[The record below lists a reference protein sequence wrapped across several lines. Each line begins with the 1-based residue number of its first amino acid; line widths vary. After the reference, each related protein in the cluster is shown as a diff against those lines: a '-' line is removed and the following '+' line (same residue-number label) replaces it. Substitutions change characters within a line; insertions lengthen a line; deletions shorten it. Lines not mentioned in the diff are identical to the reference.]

1 MDRLPAQEWY
11 ALHGLTFSLP
21 IEREDNLQ
29 ALAPP

>member
-21 IEREDNLQ
+21 IAQDDDPQ
-29 ALAPP
+29 DLAPP